1 MGLVVTAEPDWNRL
15 PAQTRSAIQPMLQRA
30 LKKGTR
36 QDLFHE
42 LFLRHL
48 HVLYIEDFPGFT
60 FTRFDGT
67 PVIIGRDSQ
76 SVSPVVIGVTVNP
89 STVTAGLSFSV
100 DFSGMNLTDQTFFD
114 VRFRAPESS
123 IDQEVSNWQLG
134 TSATHTLPAGTP
146 LGSPAYARIGTKAII
161 RASLLRWQRF
171 LRLTDP
177 IRCCHPLPSD
187 ENWEF
192 RFGQMVRV
200 CRGSRLELL
209 VLKNNVIGR
218 RVAPWRSLSSTSR
231 ANP

>member
-114 VRFRAPESS
+114 VR
-123 IDQEVSNWQLG
+123 
-134 TSATHTLPAGTP
+134 
-146 LGSPAYARIGTKAII
+146 
-161 RASLLRWQRF
+161 
-171 LRLTDP
+171 
-177 IRCCHPLPSD
+177 
-187 ENWEF
+187 
-192 RFGQMVRV
+192 
-200 CRGSRLELL
+200 
-209 VLKNNVIGR
+209 
-218 RVAPWRSLSSTSR
+218 
-231 ANP
+231 

>member
-1 MGLVVTAEPDWNRL
+1 L
-15 PAQTRSAIQPMLQRA
+15 
-30 LKKGTR
+30 
-36 QDLFHE
+36 QDL
-42 LFLRHL
+42 LGT
-48 HVLYIEDFPGFT
+48 YTEDFPGFT

-146 LGSPAYARIGTKAII
+146 LGPWTFTGV
-161 RASLLRWQRF
+161 RAHRDESDHTGIF
-171 LRLTDP
+171 TPVATVLTVD
-177 IRCCHPLPSD
+177 
-187 ENWEF
+187 
-192 RFGQMVRV
+192 
-200 CRGSRLELL
+200 
-209 VLKNNVIGR
+209 
-218 RVAPWRSLSSTSR
+218 
-231 ANP
+231 